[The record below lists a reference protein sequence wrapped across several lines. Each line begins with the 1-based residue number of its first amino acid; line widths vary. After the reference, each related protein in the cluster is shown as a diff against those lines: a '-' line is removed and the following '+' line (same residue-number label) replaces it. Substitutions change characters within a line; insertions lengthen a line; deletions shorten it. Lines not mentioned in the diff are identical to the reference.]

1 MVLDAS
7 ALLAVLFR
15 EEGYE
20 ELLEELRRTRPH
32 KVAAP
37 TLAEAGIVLGARLG
51 FERVHLLFE
60 LLTELQAEIARAEIA
75 IGARNDHRAA
85 AEAFFRKG

>member
-7 ALLAVLFR
+7 ALLALLFR

-32 KVAAP
+32 KVAAG
-37 TLAEAGIVLGARLG
+37 L
-51 FERVHLLFE
+51 
-60 LLTELQAEIARAEIA
+60 
-75 IGARNDHRAA
+75 
-85 AEAFFRKG
+85 

>member
-37 TLAEAGIVLGARLG
+37 TLAEAGIVLCPLPKGMPGRPSPLTGATG
-51 FERVHLLFE
+51 
-60 LLTELQAEIARAEIA
+60 
-75 IGARNDHRAA
+75 GAGTPPGSTSGTA
-85 AEAFFRKG
+85 